1 MRKVTEPGK
10 TTFKCFYS
18 IAPCLFVCLFLW
30 LLLLLLLWPLTV
42 DWWARM
48 PSKPFLPLCIFS
60 LFFLIIFDIFLT
72 HVLVMINGAWGF
84 IHVFNQPRAHCC
96 STKEAYCRMQ
106 TIWLFSTLRVLD
118 RMANTS
124 IKQNL
129 LKNWEWKISK
139 FQVAIS
145 RGIFLDHLYII
156 IIKRRKKT
164 ERVIKLKISLRDEDV
179 KIPVILSMCTL
190 VLALTD
196 LSGTSFFSNKG
207 SLTTPP
213 CYQSVKWIVLYQP
226 TPAKYKS
233 GKINLLFTICDR
245 VKIRCQISPIPPSPH
260 RTLVSDL

>member
-1 MRKVTEPGK
+1 
-10 TTFKCFYS
+10 
-18 IAPCLFVCLFLW
+18 
-30 LLLLLLLWPLTV
+30 
-42 DWWARM
+42 
-48 PSKPFLPLCIFS
+48 
-60 LFFLIIFDIFLT
+60 
-72 HVLVMINGAWGF
+72 
-84 IHVFNQPRAHCC
+84 
-96 STKEAYCRMQ
+96 
-106 TIWLFSTLRVLD
+106 
-118 RMANTS
+118 MANTS

-245 VKIRCQISPIPPSPH
+245 VKIRCQISPIPPSPR
-260 RTLVSDL
+260 RTLVSDP